1 MSRRVL
7 VTGASGFVARALLES
22 RASGLEF
29 VGASRRNPRVD
40 GIEWRGS
47 PSLSALAHWK
57 PLLEGIDSVV
67 HLAGRVHLPAD
78 AVRSAYHSENCEG
91 TLKLAG
97 DAISSGVRQFVF
109 LSTSKVVGDESGDRG
124 FEEDST
130 PRPGDDYASS
140 KFSAEQSLA
149 GLGSRM
155 EVTILRPPLVYGPGV
170 RANFLA
176 LMSAVDRGMPMPI
189 ASIRNR
195 RSLIGVDNLAS
206 AIIAC
211 LDAPK
216 ARGRTFHVT
225 DGIARS
231 TPDLARAIAN
241 ALGRSPNVFGFPPRL
256 LEAAGA
262 LLGRGE
268 TIKRLTRSLEL
279 DDSAIR
285 ETLGW
290 RPVKTFEE
298 GLADTAR
305 WYRERFPR

>member
-1 MSRRVL
+1 MPEV
-7 VTGASGFVARALLES
+7 
-22 RASGLEF
+22 
-29 VGASRRNPRVD
+29 
-40 GIEWRGS
+40 EWRRS
-47 PSLSALAHWK
+47 PALSAVADWK
-57 PLLEGIDSVV
+57 PLLDGIDSVV

-78 AVRSAYHSENCEG
+78 AARSAYHSENGEG
-91 TLKLAG
+91 TLKLAS

-124 FEEDST
+124 LDEGST

-149 GLGSRM
+149 AFGGRM
-155 EVTILRPPLVYGPGV
+155 EMTILRPPLVYGPGV

-211 LDAPK
+211 LGSPK

-225 DGIARS
+225 DGIACS
-231 TPDLARAIAN
+231 TPDLVRAIAR
-241 ALGRSPNVFGFPPRL
+241 ALGRSPNVFWFPPRL
-256 LEAAGA
+256 LEAAGTF
-262 LLGRGE
+262 LGRGE